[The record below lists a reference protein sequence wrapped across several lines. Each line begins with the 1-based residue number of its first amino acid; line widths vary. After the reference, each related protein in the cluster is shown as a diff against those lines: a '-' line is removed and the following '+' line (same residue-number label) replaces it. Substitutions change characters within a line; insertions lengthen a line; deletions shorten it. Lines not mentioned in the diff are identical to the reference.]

1 MSMSIRHKRLSELK
15 RTGQTAEFRFSDG
28 SVVIGIVQD
37 IDQNDIVILSD
48 NEERIVLLNTIQDIK
63 ISSTKSDASPSIE
76 TKITPQR
83 TLKDFEE
90 RAAHA
95 LQDVRWQKMQPP
107 RFVEKLD
114 LPRYQMLGREGQVW
128 TSAMNYVRDR
138 SWQRAG
144 EKFFELGRMVSRYEP
159 YYNAALSYYKASEF
173 IIATLLFEAAI
184 NRNGTRDEFMFM
196 GGVIA
201 ALQAQLWHKATA
213 WMLEL
218 FLMTRAHEETFPAID
233 YALRLGLYRSAAEI
247 LQQAANKNFL
257 LPPAWLADRIA
268 FLVQHTLKADQPLL
282 KEVEAF
288 CLAPS
293 ADKTSAVLS
302 RILPQL
308 NDQPS
313 LDYRTAQSVVE
324 SFLERYPQYDFAKL
338 DSLYAQAE
346 QARQAVRLREAKEL
360 FEALLKIDPHNQ
372 RVKNA
377 LRDLENRLAPP
388 PPPSTPVRQGATSPK
403 PLGSASLPRGGGFY
417 QRAKRA
423 ELEEK
428 NFAAAEEYFRQA
440 IQRGEDRA
448 ESAVKDLASLLNRL
462 NRFDEAIQELESYLS
477 HNRVSNEISF
487 RNQLI
492 ALYQRV
498 GNYSRA
504 IELIDKNLPALPYN
518 RRHIALQ
525 QKAYCQ
531 MQLDQLK
538 EAEKTL
544 QKVLQQVPANDVA
557 QRWLE
562 SVQEALRSGEKLSL
576 VSLENAYN
584 ELWDRTISLFLRF
597 YIERCTYEGIPDAR
611 RAARDFTEEDFN
623 KLRGLIEGAGQKRPS
638 QRADLYL
645 TQAAV
650 AEQLGKETNEVFNP
664 LHKYA
669 LNMAEASAIGNKHPD
684 VTGAYISS
692 AVSAAERMDGALEKL
707 LNDYLTVLS
716 HIKPSQAGRLAQTL
730 KYIIANKQA
739 AAFEWLLETSL
750 SAQIISESILRVAN
764 YQDLNGKFHEL
775 CRSHAPTL
783 EPSRDVKDAWRAARN
798 AIRQKRDR
806 IRNDFDYLRSKAA
819 DLNTIKEQ
827 HARLAELHSLLRS
840 SLDQERLQSIMEIQE
855 QVYSYTKETSYVERE
870 RLAYII
876 TETAIPNLLKDFEA
890 NPTIYAIE
898 QFYSYLEE
906 LQQTLKE
913 HFERIQQQ
921 AEPQDLKCELA
932 VESYPDENEIKCQI
946 VISNAEGKSPI
957 SELVVHVEASPSDEY
972 TLIQRTVPINAT
984 LEGGRS
990 VTCQVPIRLTVAA
1003 RAAQVLTL
1011 HYALSYTLRSGRK
1024 VNQTDLTL
1032 PIRLYSAEDFKKIH
1046 NPYAVYA
1053 NGQQVEDDRMFYGRD
1068 TLIKNLRE
1076 AILNAPSGKSVVIY
1090 GQKRTGKSSVLY
1102 HLKRQLPENFITI
1115 KFSIGDIV
1123 NNPSVKTF
1131 LYAIVQRLSNELAD
1145 RFPAFEDAERP
1156 SLNDL
1161 AESPELVFN
1170 DYMDGILR
1178 KLKRI
1183 EPDAHLILLLDEFS
1197 YLYSGIQS
1205 GALPRT
1211 FMRFWKALLERGYFS
1226 AVLVGQD
1233 SMPRF
1238 IEEFPNEFQVSQ
1250 PERVTYLTEEDA
1262 RHLIIEPI
1270 QIPETNESR
1279 YRGRA
1284 VERLLQLTAN
1294 SPYYIQIF
1302 CNRLVEYM
1310 NRNKAI
1316 YVTDADI
1323 ERVKQDLLRGENAL
1337 NDGQFDN
1344 LLSSA
1349 DEHTNAISVAD
1360 ARAVLSQIAQHT
1372 RHQDYCEASRI
1383 QAHTSKPLTEILEDL
1398 VRREV
1403 LEKQSETYRIR
1414 VGLFK
1419 EWLLE
1424 SQ

>member
-1 MSMSIRHKRLSELK
+1 MSIRYRRLAELK
-15 RTGQTAEFRFSDG
+15 QTKQMAEFHLSNG
-28 SVVIGIVQD
+28 TVITGTVQD
-37 IDQNDIVILSD
+37 IDQSDVVILSD
-48 NEERIVLLNTIQDIK
+48 SGERIVALSAIVDIR
-63 ISSTKSDASPSIE
+63 IGATAMNSQPRSVGEYTAPSSTLSSFA
-76 TKITPQR
+76 
-83 TLKDFEE
+83 E
-90 RAAHA
+90 RAQNAIREAHWT
-95 LQDVRWQKMQPP
+95 QMQLPKTVD
-107 RFVEKLD
+107 RLD
-114 LPRYQMLGREGQVW
+114 IQRHLMMDIPGQLW
-128 TSAMNYVRDR
+128 ASAMNYMRDR
-138 SWQRAG
+138 AWQSAG
-144 EKFFELGRMVSRYEP
+144 QKFVELGRCLGNRYEP
-159 YYNAALSYYKASEF
+159 YYNAAICYYHASEF
-173 IIATLLFEAAI
+173 AIATLLFEQSI
-184 NRNGTRDEFMFM
+184 RLNSNRDALTGGTS
-196 GGVIA
+196 A
-201 ALQAQLWHKATA
+201 ALQAQLWHKAVV
-213 WMLEL
+213 WMIEL
-218 FLMTRAHEETFPAID
+218 FLMSRGDAATHSAVD
-233 YALRLGLYRSAAEI
+233 YALRLGLYQTTANA
-247 LQQAANKNFL
+247 LQQALLKQVQLDVNWLAERLAYIVQHLSQSSLPFINEVEDFCRTPDLDQASRLISRL
-257 LPPAWLADRIA
+257 LPSLS
-268 FLVQHTLKADQPLL
+268 DQPTL
-282 KEVEAF
+282 E
-288 CLAPS
+288 
-293 ADKTSAVLS
+293 
-302 RILPQL
+302 
-308 NDQPS
+308 
-313 LDYRTAQSVVE
+313 YRTAQGIVASL
-324 SFLERYPQYDFAKL
+324 LERYPQYNFAKL
-338 DSLYAQAE
+338 DSLYTQAE
-346 QARQAVRLREAKEL
+346 EARQTERLHMAKEL
-360 FEALLKIDPHNQ
+360 FEALSRIDPNNR

-377 LRDLENRLAPP
+377 LRDLESRLAPP
-388 PPPSTPVRQGATSPK
+388 PRLSTLVRRSTPSPK
-403 PLGSASLPRGGGFY
+403 PPASLPGGGGFY

-428 NFAAAEEYFRQA
+428 DFAAAEQYFRQA

-462 NRFDEAIQELESYLS
+462 NRSDEAIQELENYLRL
-477 HNRVSNEISF
+477 HRTRVSNEVSF

-492 ALYQRV
+492 DLYQRV
-498 GNYSRA
+498 GNYKRA
-504 IELIDKNLPALPYN
+504 IELIDKNLLELPHN
-518 RRHIALQ
+518 RHHIALQ
-525 QKAYCQ
+525 RKAYCQ

-538 EAEKTL
+538 EAQET
-544 QKVLQQVPANDVA
+544 LQQVLRRVPTNDVA

-576 VSLENAYN
+576 VSLETAYN
-584 ELWDRTISLFLRF
+584 ELWDRSISPFLRF
-597 YIERCTYEGIPDAR
+597 HIERCTYEGIPDAR

-645 TQAAV
+645 TQVAV

-664 LHKYA
+664 LYRYA
-669 LNMAEASAIGNKHPD
+669 LNMAEASAIENKHPD

-692 AVSAAERMDGALEKL
+692 AVSAAEKMNDLLEKL
-707 LNDYLTVLS
+707 LNDYLKGLG
-716 HIKPSQAGRLAQTL
+716 HIKPGQAGHLPQTL

-739 AAFEWLLETSL
+739 AVFEWLLETSL
-750 SAQIISESILRVAN
+750 SAQIISESVLRVASD
-764 YQDLNGKFHEL
+764 QSLDGKFHEL

-783 EPSRDVKDAWRAARN
+783 EPLSDVKEAWRAARN

-806 IRNDFDYLRSKAA
+806 IRNEFDYLRSKAA
-819 DLNTIKEQ
+819 DLNTIEEQ
-827 HARLAELHSLLRS
+827 RARLAELRSLLRS
-840 SLDQERLQSIMEIQE
+840 GLDQERLQSIMEIQE

-870 RLAYII
+870 RLAYIV
-876 TETAIPNLLKDFEA
+876 TETAIPNLLREFET
-890 NPTIYAIE
+890 NPTVYAIE

-906 LQQTLKE
+906 LQRTLKE

-957 SELVVHVEASPSDEY
+957 SELVVHVAPSPSDEY
-972 TLIQRTVPINAT
+972 TLIQQTVLLNAT

-990 VTCQVPIRLTVAA
+990 VTCQVPICLTVAA

-1011 HYALSYTLRSGRK
+1011 HYTLSYTLRSGRK
-1024 VNQTDLTL
+1024 VSQADLTL
-1032 PIRLYSAEDFKKIH
+1032 PIRLYSAEDFEPIH

-1053 NGQQVEDDRMFYGRD
+1053 NGKQVEDDKMFYGRD

-1076 AILNAPSGKSVVIY
+1076 SILNAPSGKSVVIY

-1102 HLKRQLPENFITI
+1102 HLKQQLPEHFITI
-1115 KFSIGDIV
+1115 KFSIGDIA
-1123 NNPSVKTF
+1123 NDPSVKTF
-1131 LYAIVQRLSNELAD
+1131 LYTIIQRLSNELAD
-1145 RFPAFEDAERP
+1145 HLSEFEDAERP
-1156 SLNDL
+1156 SLNAL

-1183 EPDAHLILLLDEFS
+1183 KPDAQLILLLDEFS

-1205 GALPRT
+1205 GMLPRT

-1250 PERVTYLTEEDA
+1250 PERVTYLAEGDA
-1262 RHLIIEPI
+1262 RRLIIEPI
-1270 QIPETNESR
+1270 QIPETGESR

-1323 ERVKQDLLRGENAL
+1323 ERVKQDLLRGQNAL
-1337 NDGQFDN
+1337 NVGQFDN

-1349 DEHTNAISVAD
+1349 DEHTNVISVAD

-1372 RHQDYCEASRI
+1372 RHQDYCEVSRI